1 MSTLA
6 GPTLPPTPVD
16 LTPEEIEHTLG
27 DLWREIEGVESGITQ
42 VRMLN
47 LLVYLPRRPDVE
59 VSTAISSVAIQ
70 HPGRTITLI
79 FDDGPPRAEATIACR
94 VGDGTRHACGEQ
106 ITLRGSVAGRPL
118 HSLAVSLLPGG
129 LPVTIWWH
137 GPADFDGHLFGEL
150 ANVADQIIVDSRTW
164 PEPLPAF
171 TALIEAVRRYSL
183 LRFSDLQWAA
193 LTPWRRLIAHA
204 FDLPAACRTL
214 PDMYE
219 LEIDY
224 GGAAPVS
231 AGALLLA
238 GWLMSRLGW
247 EVAGA
252 TARDVTG
259 YVLPLRRTGVPD
271 RDPLMLALRRRG
283 AEEGIRA
290 VQMRAAG
297 EQPGHLA
304 FDVTPDEL
312 HIRTS
317 IRLHD
322 VHPLLQTVR
331 LRRRE
336 PAELL
341 SEELALTTGD
351 PVYEA
356 ALVAA
361 ASLAEAL
368 APMLARR

>member
-1 MSTLA
+1 MSALA
-6 GPTLPPTPVD
+6 GPALPPTPVD
-16 LTPEEIEHTLG
+16 LTPESIEHTLG
-27 DLWREIEGVESGITQ
+27 DLWREIEDAESGITQ

-47 LLVYLPRRPDVE
+47 LLVYLPRRPDTE

-70 HPGRTITLI
+70 HPGRTITLV
-79 FDDGPPRAEATIACR
+79 FDHGPPRAEATIACR
-94 VGDGTRHACGEQ
+94 VGDGARHACGEQ
-106 ITLRGSVAGRPL
+106 ITLQGSIAGRPL
-118 HSLAVSLLPGG
+118 HSLAVSLLQAG

-137 GPADFDGHLFGEL
+137 GPVDFDGHLFGEF
-150 ANVADQIIVDSRTW
+150 AKVADRVILDSRTW

-171 TALIEAVRRYSL
+171 TALIEAVRRHSL
-183 LRFSDLQWAA
+183 LHFSDLQWVA

-204 FDLPAACRTL
+204 FDLPAACRAL
-214 PDMYE
+214 PDLNE
-219 LEIDY
+219 LVIDY
-224 GGAAPVS
+224 GGAAPIS
-231 AGALLLA
+231 ADALLLA

-247 EVAGA
+247 TVAGA

-259 YVLPLRRTGVPD
+259 YVLPLRRAAAPD
-271 RDPLMLALRRRG
+271 RGPIMLALRWRDT
-283 AEEGIRA
+283 EQGISA
-290 VQMRAAG
+290 VQMGTAG

-304 FDVTPDEL
+304 FDVTHDEL

-317 IRLHD
+317 IRLYE
-322 VHPLLQTVR
+322 VHPLLQTTR

-356 ALVAA
+356 ALAAA